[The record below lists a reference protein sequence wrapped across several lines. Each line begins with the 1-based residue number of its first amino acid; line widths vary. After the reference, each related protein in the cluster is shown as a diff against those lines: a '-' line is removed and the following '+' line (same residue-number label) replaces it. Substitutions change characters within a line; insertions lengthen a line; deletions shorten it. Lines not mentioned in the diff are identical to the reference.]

1 MKNLYSILTIVI
13 VFSAASP
20 HDTLQATPLKEIS
33 VRYHFNLATWE
44 PSHLPLKWIY
54 KIGVN
59 LFPLSEQINDRATFI
74 ADFLAHQ
81 KKVANLDALMNE
93 AAIRK
98 DTKLEFIEETFAKSN
113 QEVRKI
119 QMKSEEAFES
129 MISDTLRSE
138 KIPKIMVGPLFFPPV
153 DFVFEPLPTIL
164 VTSPRNKIERL
175 ESVFLKPNLPPSTR
189 EMLETMILDQEELSA
204 IVENI
209 GGLSTFPNMI
219 ATYDLRTTIDIA
231 GHEWLHSHLFFQPL
245 GRSIHKDSN
254 MNIINETTANIF
266 GEELSN
272 LIYAQLTGENPQKSV
287 VGQGETNECPKEL
300 FCFNEEMRKT
310 RLMADALLE
319 KGQIEETEA
328 YLEKQRQKFVDNGY
342 AIRKLNQAFFA
353 FHGTYSDSPTSIS
366 PINNQLMQLRKA
378 SSSLSDFIRKVEGI
392 YNHEQFLK
400 LLEENGISSP

>member
-1 MKNLYSILTIVI
+1 
-13 VFSAASP
+13 
-20 HDTLQATPLKEIS
+20 
-33 VRYHFNLATWE
+33 
-44 PSHLPLKWIY
+44 
-54 KIGVN
+54 
-59 LFPLSEQINDRATFI
+59 
-74 ADFLAHQ
+74 
-81 KKVANLDALMNE
+81 
-93 AAIRK
+93 
-98 DTKLEFIEETFAKSN
+98 
-113 QEVRKI
+113 
-119 QMKSEEAFES
+119 
-129 MISDTLRSE
+129 
-138 KIPKIMVGPLFFPPV
+138 
-153 DFVFEPLPTIL
+153 
-164 VTSPRNKIERL
+164 
-175 ESVFLKPNLPPSTR
+175 
-189 EMLETMILDQEELSA
+189 MLETMILDQEELSA